1 MMEVWCTTE
10 GPLPSPEVD
19 RWLRMTSD
27 APSAPSTS
35 TQTVEPWR
43 DSSDVVHVHVRSEED
58 QTTALS
64 HVGLASWVLLS
75 FEHWS
80 MIPVE
85 NLVAAAQG
93 SPTQIAALV
102 RTEAEVAGAAF
113 ALQTGVDAVAVRP
126 EQHMLDAAFA
136 MKAARGVEATPAPPG
151 PTTSDMPMGEAV
163 VLETVSVEAGER
175 ACVDLAGLLEAGEG
189 MLVGSTACPLLLVHG
204 ETVPSSFVPTRP
216 FRVNAGAVHHY
227 VLMLDGSTRYLSELQ
242 PGDEVLIANRLGG
255 ARHLPVGRVKV
266 ERRPLLLLRYRDG
279 KGQEGHALLQNAE
292 TVRAVSPEGHA
303 RSITT
308 IQTNDRVVVWSGGGA
323 RHLGKHIASEVKE

>member
-1 MMEVWCTTE
+1 MEVWCTTE

-43 DSSDVVHVHVRSEED
+43 DSSDVVHVHVVSEED

-292 TVRAVSPEGHA
+292 TVRAVGPEGHA

-323 RHLGKHIASEVKE
+323 RHLGTHLASEVKE

>member
-1 MMEVWCTTE
+1 MEVWCTTE
-10 GPLPSPEVD
+10 GPPPALEVD
-19 RWLRMTSD
+19 RWLRLTPD
-27 APSAPSTS
+27 APQAPESPLP
-35 TQTVEPWR
+35 TVEPWR
-43 DSSDVVHVHVRSEED
+43 GSPDVVHVHVRSDED

-64 HVGLASWVLLS
+64 HVGLAPWVLLS

-126 EQHMLDAAFA
+126 EQNMLDAALA
-136 MKAARGVEATPAPPG
+136 MKAARGVETAPAVHD

-175 ACVDLAGLLEAGEG
+175 ACVDLAGLLEPGEG
-189 MLVGSTACPLLLVHG
+189 MLVGSAACPLLLVHG

-227 VLMLDGSTRYLSELQ
+227 VLMPDGSTRYLSELH

-255 ARHLPVGRVKV
+255 TRHLTVGRVKV

-292 TVRAVSPEGHA
+292 TVRAVDSQGHA
-303 RSITT
+303 HSITT
-308 IQTNDRVVVWSGGGA
+308 LQSNDRLVVWSGGGA

>member
-1 MMEVWCTTE
+1 MEVWCTTE

-43 DSSDVVHVHVRSEED
+43 DSSDVVHVHVVSEED

-292 TVRAVSPEGHA
+292 TVRAVGPEGHA

>member
-1 MMEVWCTTE
+1 MEVWCTTE

-136 MKAARGVEATPAPPG
+136 MKAARGVEATPAPHG

-308 IQTNDRVVVWSGGGA
+308 MQTNDRVVVWSGGGA

>member
-1 MMEVWCTTE
+1 MEVWCTTD

-43 DSSDVVHVHVRSEED
+43 DSSDVVHVHVVSEED

-151 PTTSDMPMGEAV
+151 PSTSDMPMGEAV

-255 ARHLPVGRVKV
+255 TRHLPVGRVKV

-292 TVRAVSPEGHA
+292 TVRAVGPEGHA